1 MKKTK
6 KGLEASTLSRSKR
19 PINQKIFLSV
29 FTILTSGW
37 AFSDATN
44 TFPAS
49 GNVGIGT
56 STPSNALDVKG
67 TIRAEEVVVQTG
79 WSDFVFENDYN
90 FRTLDEVAG
99 FIAENGHLPEIPS
112 AEEVDQNGVT
122 LGQMNAK
129 LLQKLEE
136 MTLYLLDLQDQNR
149 DLVER
154 VQKLE
159 ACR

>member
-1 MKKTK
+1 M
-6 KGLEASTLSRSKR
+6 L
-19 PINQKIFLSV
+19 I
-29 FTILTSGW
+29 SGW
-37 AFSDATN
+37 AFSNATN
-44 TFPAS
+44 TFPAT

-56 STPSNALDVKG
+56 STPSNTLDVKG

-79 WSDFVFENDYN
+79 WSDFVFEADYQL
-90 FRTLDEVAG
+90 RTLDEVAG

-112 AEEVDQNGVT
+112 AQEVAANGVT

-136 MTLYLLDLQDQNR
+136 LTLYILDLQGQNR

-159 ACR
+159 AAGR

>member
-1 MKKTK
+1 M
-6 KGLEASTLSRSKR
+6 
-19 PINQKIFLSV
+19 NNKIFLSV
-29 FTILTSGW
+29 FTILISGW
-37 AFSDATN
+37 AFLNAAN

-56 STPSNALDVKG
+56 STPSNELDVKG

-79 WSDFVFENDYN
+79 WSDFVFEDGYRL
-90 FRTLDEVAG
+90 RTLEEVAG

-112 AEEVDQNGVT
+112 AEEVAQNGVT

-129 LLQKLEE
+129 LLQKVEE
-136 MTLYLLDLQDQNR
+136 LTLYVLDLQEQNR
-149 DLVER
+149 GLLER

-159 ACR
+159 ADQ

>member
-1 MKKTK
+1 MN
-6 KGLEASTLSRSKR
+6 S
-19 PINQKIFLSV
+19 KIFLSV
-29 FTILTSGW
+29 FLMLISGW
-37 AFSDATN
+37 AILNGAN

-56 STPSNALDVKG
+56 STPSNELDVKG

-79 WSDFVFENDYN
+79 WSDFVFEDGYRL
-90 FRTLDEVAG
+90 RTLDEVAG

-112 AEEVDQNGVT
+112 AEEVAANGVT

-136 MTLYLLDLQDQNR
+136 LTLYVLHLQEQNR
-149 DLVER
+149 LLVER

-159 ACR
+159 AGR